1 MKEILEIFVCCLEIC
16 IPYWWTGKL
25 VEKRELR
32 RGIKVLWNICLL
44 IWIGLLYYQR
54 IFSFYSQLYVL
65 LEIVVAVLLAR
76 WRYRIR
82 WKDAFVIVG
91 IFYESLYFL
100 YLMTLI
106 AVEYSNGYDAMMKL
120 QSDINYSQIRFSLAS
135 LSLVFIAFVLIYRL
149 QKQSL
154 MVYGRMEKRLLIVPV
169 IQHLILCFCDLVFY
183 ESDRLFVLKR
193 GFFGML
199 GYLCILFILATFY
212 ILKKGKYEVN
222 ELEKRADAAEQKY
235 RERIE
240 GDRERDILV
249 HDIRNHL
256 IVIDSILQ
264 NGEVDRARN
273 YIGKLQEDYCNIR
286 QSFHTGSVVVD
297 AILGSKAYQAENA
310 GIRFKIVS
318 DDLSDSFVS
327 DRDWCS
333 ILSNLLDNAI
343 EACGKMEGKG
353 WIRVRLENRP
363 FGMVWVIENTCPNP
377 QDGRTEAK
385 PKRRGVRHGTGLQSV
400 RKAIQKYNGFL
411 KQKREK
417 DIFRT
422 TLVLYREMIK

>member
-16 IPYWWTGKL
+16 IPYGWTGKL
-25 VEKRELR
+25 AEKRELR

-54 IFSFYSQLYVL
+54 ISFFYSRWYL
-65 LEIVVAVLLAR
+65 LFEIAGTVLLAR
-76 WRYRIR
+76 WKYRIR
-82 WKDAFVIVG
+82 WRDAFSVAG

-106 AVEYSNGYDAMMKL
+106 AVEYSAGYNVMMKIH
-120 QSDINYSQIRFSLAS
+120 SSINYPQIRITAVSLLLIS
-135 LSLVFIAFVLIYRL
+135 VAFEIIYRV

-154 MVYGRMEKRLLIVPV
+154 EVYGMMENRLVIVPV
-169 IQHLILCFCDLVFY
+169 IQHLLLGFCDQVFF
-183 ESDRLFVLKR
+183 EPDMLFVLR
-193 GFFGML
+193 MGFL
-199 GYLCILFILATFY
+199 GILSYLCILLILAISY
-212 ILKKGKYEVN
+212 IYKKGKYEVN

-273 YIGKLQEDYCNIR
+273 YIDKLQEDYCNIR

-363 FGMVWVIENTCPNP
+363 FGMVWIIENACPEL
-377 QDGRTEAK
+377 QDDRTEVK
-385 PKRRGVRHGTGLQSV
+385 PKRRGVRRGTGLQSV
-400 RKAIQKYNGFL
+400 RYAIQKYNGFL
-411 KQKREK
+411 DQRREK
-417 DIFRT
+417 HIFRT

>member
-16 IPYWWTGKL
+16 IPYWWTGRL
-25 VEKRELR
+25 AEKRKLW

-91 IFYESLYFL
+91 IFYESLYVL
-100 YLMTLI
+100 YLMSLI
-106 AVEYSNGYDAMMKL
+106 AVEYSNGYNAMMKL
-120 QSDINYSQIRFSLAS
+120 QSGINYSQIWFSLAS

-264 NGEVDRARN
+264 DGEVDRAWN

-343 EACGKMEGKG
+343 EACEKMEGKG

-363 FGMVWVIENTCPNP
+363 FGMVWIIENACPEL
-377 QDGRTEAK
+377 QDDRTEVK

-400 RKAIQKYNGFL
+400 RYAIQKYNGFL
-411 KQKREK
+411 NQKREK

>member
-1 MKEILEIFVCCLEIC
+1 M
-16 IPYWWTGKL
+16 
-25 VEKRELR
+25 
-32 RGIKVLWNICLL
+32 
-44 IWIGLLYYQR
+44 
-54 IFSFYSQLYVL
+54 
-65 LEIVVAVLLAR
+65 
-76 WRYRIR
+76 
-82 WKDAFVIVG
+82 
-91 IFYESLYFL
+91 
-100 YLMTLI
+100 
-106 AVEYSNGYDAMMKL
+106 
-120 QSDINYSQIRFSLAS
+120 
-135 LSLVFIAFVLIYRL
+135 
-149 QKQSL
+149 
-154 MVYGRMEKRLLIVPV
+154 IVPV
-169 IQHLILCFCDLVFY
+169 VQHLILCFCDLVFY
-183 ESDRLFVLKR
+183 ESDRLFVLRR
-193 GFFGML
+193 GFLGML
-199 GYLCILFILATFY
+199 GYLCILLILATSY
-212 ILKKGKYEVN
+212 IYKKGKYEVN

-264 NGEVDRARN
+264 DGEVDRARN

-343 EACGKMEGKG
+343 EACEKMEGKG

-363 FGMVWVIENTCPNP
+363 FGMVWIIENTCPEL
-377 QDGRTEAK
+377 QDDRTEAK
-385 PKRRGVRHGTGLQSV
+385 PKRRGGPSWNRASECALCNPKVQWVFESEKGKRYFQDDSCIIQGNDKV
-400 RKAIQKYNGFL
+400 ERRKSRRGRDEKVLRNDRDGDKNQICISGRRAAENSGFCVQCPHSDPFL
-411 KQKREK
+411 ESPVSGRC
-417 DIFRT
+417 
-422 TLVLYREMIK
+422 

>member
-25 VEKRELR
+25 AEKRKLR
-32 RGIKVLWNICLL
+32 CGIKVLWNICLL

-54 IFSFYSQLYVL
+54 MFFLYSRWYL
-65 LEIVVAVLLAR
+65 LFEIAGTVLLAR

-82 WKDAFVIVG
+82 WRDAFAVAG

-106 AVEYSNGYDAMMKL
+106 AVEYSAGYDVMMKIH
-120 QSDINYSQIRFSLAS
+120 SSINYPQIRITAVSVLLIS
-135 LSLVFIAFVLIYRL
+135 VAFEIIYRV

-154 MVYGRMEKRLLIVPV
+154 EIYGMMENRLVIVPV
-169 IQHLILCFCDLVFY
+169 IQHLLLGFCDQVFF
-183 ESDRLFVLKR
+183 EPDRLFVLKQ

-199 GYLCILFILATFY
+199 GCLCIFLILAISY
-212 ILKKGKYEVN
+212 IYKKGKYEVN

-235 RERIE
+235 QERIE

-264 NGEVDRARN
+264 NGEADRARN
-273 YIGKLQEDYCNIR
+273 YIDKLQEDYCNIR

-353 WIRVRLENRP
+353 WIRIRLENRP
-363 FGMVWVIENTCPNP
+363 FGMVWVIENTCPDP
-377 QDGRTEAK
+377 QDDRTEAK
-385 PKRRGVRHGTGLQSV
+385 PKRRGGRHGTGLQSV
-400 RKAIQKYNGFL
+400 RYAIQKYNGFL
-411 KQKREK
+411 DQKRENH
-417 DIFRT
+417 IFRT

>member
-1 MKEILEIFVCCLEIC
+1 MKEILEILVCCLEIC

-25 VEKRELR
+25 AEKRELR
-32 RGIKVLWNICLL
+32 RGIKVLWNICIL

-65 LEIVVAVLLAR
+65 FEIVVAVLLAR

-82 WKDAFVIVG
+82 WRDAFAVAG

-100 YLMTLI
+100 YLMALI

-120 QSDINYSQIRFSLAS
+120 QSGINYSQIWFSLAS

-154 MVYGRMEKRLLIVPV
+154 IVYGRMEKRLLIVPV

-235 RERIE
+235 QERIE
-240 GDRERDILV
+240 GDRKRDILV

-256 IVIDSILQ
+256 VVIDGILQ

-273 YIGKLQEDYCNIR
+273 YIDKLQENYWNIR

-310 GIRFKIVS
+310 GIRLKILS

-333 ILSNLLDNAI
+333 ILSNLMDNAM

-363 FGMVWVIENTCPNP
+363 FRMVWAIENACPDP
-377 QDGRTEAK
+377 QDERAEAK
-385 PKRRGVRHGTGLQSV
+385 TKRRGVRHGTGLQSV
-400 RKAIQKYNGFL
+400 RYAIQKYNGFL
-411 KQKREK
+411 DQKKEGHM
-417 DIFRT
+417 FRT
-422 TLVLYREMIK
+422 TLVLYR

>member
-25 VEKRELR
+25 AEKRELR

-44 IWIGLLYYQR
+44 IWIGLLCCQR
-54 IFSFYSQLYVL
+54 ISNFYSRWYL
-65 LEIVVAVLLAR
+65 LFEIAGTVLLAR

-82 WKDAFVIVG
+82 WRDAFAAAG

-106 AVEYSNGYDAMMKL
+106 AVEYSAGYDVMMKIH
-120 QSDINYSQIRFSLAS
+120 SSINYPQIRITAVSVLLIS
-135 LSLVFIAFVLIYRL
+135 VAFEIIYRV

-154 MVYGRMEKRLLIVPV
+154 EIYGMMENRLVIVPV
-169 IQHLILCFCDLVFY
+169 VQHLLLGFCDQVFF
-183 ESDRLFVLKR
+183 EPDRLFVLR
-193 GFFGML
+193 MGFL
-199 GYLCILFILATFY
+199 GILSYLCILLILAISY
-212 ILKKGKYEVN
+212 IYKKGKYEVN

-235 RERIE
+235 QERIE

-273 YIGKLQEDYCNIR
+273 YIDKLQEDYCNIR

-318 DDLSDSFVS
+318 DDLADSFVS

-363 FGMVWVIENTCPNP
+363 FGMVWVIENACLNL
-377 QDGRTEAK
+377 QDDRTETK

-400 RKAIQKYNGFL
+400 RYAIQKYNGFL
-411 KQKREK
+411 DQKREK
-417 DIFRT
+417 DIFRA

>member
-25 VEKRELR
+25 AEKRELR

-54 IFSFYSQLYVL
+54 TFVFYSRWYL
-65 LEIVVAVLLAR
+65 LSEIAGTVLLAE
-76 WRYRIR
+76 WKYRIR
-82 WKDAFVIVG
+82 WRDAFAIAG
-91 IFYESLYFL
+91 IFYESLSFL
-100 YLMTLI
+100 YLMTLL
-106 AVEYSNGYDAMMKL
+106 AVEYSAGYNTMMRI
-120 QSDINYSQIRFSLAS
+120 QSCINYSQIRFSVAS
-135 LSLVFIAFVLIYRL
+135 LALVSVAFEIIYKI

-154 MVYGRMEKRLLIVPV
+154 EVYGMMEKRLVIVPV
-169 IQHLILCFCDLVFY
+169 IQHLIVYFCEQVFF
-183 ESDRLFVLKR
+183 EPDRLYVLKR
-193 GFFGML
+193 GFFGTL
-199 GYLCILFILATFY
+199 GYLCIFFILVITY
-212 ILKKGKYEVN
+212 ISKKGKEQVS

-235 RERIE
+235 QERIE

-256 IVIDSILQ
+256 VVIDGILQ

-273 YIGKLQEDYCNIR
+273 YIDKLQEDYCNIR
-286 QSFHTGSVVVD
+286 QSFRTGSVVVD

-310 GIRFKIVS
+310 GIRLKILS

-333 ILSNLLDNAI
+333 ILSNLLDNAM
-343 EACGKMEGKG
+343 EACGKMKGKG

-363 FGMVWVIENTCPNP
+363 FGMVWVIENACPDP
-377 QDGRTEAK
+377 QDEQAEAK

-400 RKAIQKYNGFL
+400 RYAIQKYNGFL
-411 KQKREK
+411 DQKREGHM
-417 DIFRT
+417 FRT
-422 TLVLYREMIK
+422 TLVLYR

>member
-1 MKEILEIFVCCLEIC
+1 MKEILEIIVCCLEIC

-25 VEKRELR
+25 AEKRKLW

-44 IWIGLLYYQR
+44 IWIGLLYCQR
-54 IFSFYSQLYVL
+54 ISNFYSRWYL
-65 LEIVVAVLLAR
+65 LFEIAGTVLLAR

-82 WKDAFVIVG
+82 WRDAFVVAG

-106 AVEYSNGYDAMMKL
+106 AVEYSAGYDVMMKIH
-120 QSDINYSQIRFSLAS
+120 SSINYPQIRITAVSVLLIS
-135 LSLVFIAFVLIYRL
+135 VAFEIIYRV

-154 MVYGRMEKRLLIVPV
+154 EIYGMMENRLVIVPV
-169 IQHLILCFCDLVFY
+169 VQHLLLGFCDQVFF
-183 ESDRLFVLKR
+183 EPDRLFVLR
-193 GFFGML
+193 MGFL
-199 GYLCILFILATFY
+199 GILSYLCILLILAISY
-212 ILKKGKYEVN
+212 IYKKGKYEVN

-249 HDIRNHL
+249 HDIQNHL

-318 DDLSDSFVS
+318 DDLADSFVS

-377 QDGRTEAK
+377 QDDRTKVK

-400 RKAIQKYNGFL
+400 RYAIQKYNGFL
-411 KQKREK
+411 DQRREK
-417 DIFRT
+417 DIFRA

>member
-1 MKEILEIFVCCLEIC
+1 M
-16 IPYWWTGKL
+16 
-25 VEKRELR
+25 
-32 RGIKVLWNICLL
+32 
-44 IWIGLLYYQR
+44 
-54 IFSFYSQLYVL
+54 L

-120 QSDINYSQIRFSLAS
+120 QSGINYSQIWFSLAS

-199 GYLCILFILATFY
+199 GCLCILFILATFY

-264 NGEVDRARN
+264 DREVDRAWN

-343 EACGKMEGKG
+343 EACEKMEGKG

-363 FGMVWVIENTCPNP
+363 FGMVWIIENACPEL
-377 QDGRTEAK
+377 QDDRTEVK
-385 PKRRGVRHGTGLQSV
+385 PKRRGGRHGTGLQSV
-400 RKAIQKYNGFL
+400 RYAIQKYNGFL
-411 KQKREK
+411 NQKREK

>member
-235 RERIE
+235 QERIE

-273 YIGKLQEDYCNIR
+273 YIDKLQEDYCNIR

-400 RKAIQKYNGFL
+400 RYAIQKYNGFL
-411 KQKREK
+411 DQRREK
-417 DIFRT
+417 HIFRT
-422 TLVLYREMIK
+422 TLVLYR

>member
-25 VEKRELR
+25 AEKRELR

-54 IFSFYSQLYVL
+54 IFSFYSRLYVL
-65 LEIVVAVLLAR
+65 LEIAVAVLLAG

-82 WKDAFVIVG
+82 WRDAFAIAG

-106 AVEYSNGYDAMMKL
+106 AVEYSDGYDAMSKI
-120 QSDINYSQIRFSLAS
+120 QSGINYTQIWSSLAS
-135 LSLVFIAFVLIYRL
+135 LSLVFIEFALIYRL

-154 MVYGRMEKRLLIVPV
+154 SVYGRMEKRLVIIPV
-169 IQHLILCFCDLVFY
+169 IQHLMLYFCDMVFY

-193 GFFGML
+193 GFLGTL
-199 GYLCILFILATFY
+199 GYLCIFFILAIAY
-212 ILKKGKYEVN
+212 ISKQGKEQVS

-235 RERIE
+235 QERIE

-256 IVIDSILQ
+256 VVIDGILQ

-273 YIGKLQEDYCNIR
+273 YIDKLQEDYCNIR
-286 QSFHTGSVVVD
+286 QSFRTGSVVVD

-310 GIRFKIVS
+310 GIRLKILS

-333 ILSNLLDNAI
+333 ILSNLLDNAM

-363 FGMVWVIENTCPNP
+363 FGMVWVIENACQDP
-377 QDGRTEAK
+377 QDERAEAK

-400 RKAIQKYNGFL
+400 RYAIQKYNGFL
-411 KQKREK
+411 DQKREGHM
-417 DIFRT
+417 FRT
-422 TLVLYREMIK
+422 TLVLYR

>member
-25 VEKRELR
+25 AEKRELR

-54 IFSFYSQLYVL
+54 ISFFYSRWYL
-65 LEIVVAVLLAR
+65 LFEIAGTVLLAR
-76 WRYRIR
+76 WKYRIR
-82 WKDAFVIVG
+82 WRDAFSVAG

-106 AVEYSNGYDAMMKL
+106 AVEYSAGYNVMMKIH
-120 QSDINYSQIRFSLAS
+120 SSINYPQIRITAVSLLLIS
-135 LSLVFIAFVLIYRL
+135 VAFEIIYRV

-154 MVYGRMEKRLLIVPV
+154 EVYGMMENRLVIVPV
-169 IQHLILCFCDLVFY
+169 IQHLLLGFCDQVFF
-183 ESDRLFVLKR
+183 EPDMLFVLR
-193 GFFGML
+193 MGFL
-199 GYLCILFILATFY
+199 GILSYLCILLILAISY
-212 ILKKGKYEVN
+212 IYKKGKYEVN

-235 RERIE
+235 QERIE

-264 NGEVDRARN
+264 DGEVDRAWN

-343 EACGKMEGKG
+343 EACEKMEGKG

-363 FGMVWVIENTCPNP
+363 FGMVWIIENACPEL
-377 QDGRTEAK
+377 QDDRSEVK

-400 RKAIQKYNGFL
+400 RYAIQKYNGFL
-411 KQKREK
+411 NQKREK

>member
-16 IPYWWTGKL
+16 IPYWWTGRL
-25 VEKRELR
+25 AEKRKLW

-106 AVEYSNGYDAMMKL
+106 AVEYSNGYGAMMEL
-120 QSDINYSQIRFSLAS
+120 QAGINYSQIWFSLAS

-235 RERIE
+235 QERIE

-264 NGEVDRARN
+264 NGEVNRARN
-273 YIGKLQEDYCNIR
+273 YIDKLQEDYCNIR

-353 WIRVRLENRP
+353 WIRIRLENRP
-363 FGMVWVIENTCPNP
+363 FGMVWIIENTCPEM
-377 QDGRTEAK
+377 QDDRTEVK

-400 RKAIQKYNGFL
+400 RYAIQKYNGFL
-411 KQKREK
+411 DQRREK
-417 DIFRT
+417 HIFRT
-422 TLVLYREMIK
+422 TLVLYR

>member
-1 MKEILEIFVCCLEIC
+1 MGV
-16 IPYWWTGKL
+16 
-25 VEKRELR
+25 
-32 RGIKVLWNICLL
+32 
-44 IWIGLLYYQR
+44 
-54 IFSFYSQLYVL
+54 
-65 LEIVVAVLLAR
+65 
-76 WRYRIR
+76 
-82 WKDAFVIVG
+82 
-91 IFYESLYFL
+91 FL

-120 QSDINYSQIRFSLAS
+120 QSGINYSQIWFSLAS

-264 NGEVDRARN
+264 DREVDRARN

-343 EACGKMEGKG
+343 EACEKMEGKG

-363 FGMVWVIENTCPNP
+363 FGMVWIIENACPEL
-377 QDGRTEAK
+377 QDDRTEAK
-385 PKRRGVRHGTGLQSV
+385 PKRRGGRHGTGLQSV
-400 RKAIQKYNGFL
+400 RYAIQKYNGFL
-411 KQKREK
+411 NQKREK

>member
-1 MKEILEIFVCCLEIC
+1 MLFEIAG
-16 IPYWWTGKL
+16 T
-25 VEKRELR
+25 
-32 RGIKVLWNICLL
+32 
-44 IWIGLLYYQR
+44 
-54 IFSFYSQLYVL
+54 
-65 LEIVVAVLLAR
+65 VLLAR

-82 WKDAFVIVG
+82 WRDAFAAAG

-106 AVEYSNGYDAMMKL
+106 AVEYSAGYDVMMKIH
-120 QSDINYSQIRFSLAS
+120 SSINYPQIRITAVSVLLIS
-135 LSLVFIAFVLIYRL
+135 VAFEIIYRV

-154 MVYGRMEKRLLIVPV
+154 EIYGMMENRLVIVPV
-169 IQHLILCFCDLVFY
+169 VQHLLLGFCDQVFF
-183 ESDRLFVLKR
+183 EPDRLFVLR
-193 GFFGML
+193 MGFL
-199 GYLCILFILATFY
+199 GILSYLCILLILAISY
-212 ILKKGKYEVN
+212 IYKKGKYEVN
-222 ELEKRADAAEQKY
+222 ELEKRADAAGQKY
-235 RERIE
+235 QERIE

-273 YIGKLQEDYCNIR
+273 YIDKLQEDYCNIR

-318 DDLSDSFVS
+318 DDLADSFVS

-363 FGMVWVIENTCPNP
+363 FGMVWVIENACLNL
-377 QDGRTEAK
+377 QDDRTETK

-400 RKAIQKYNGFL
+400 RYAIQKYNGFL
-411 KQKREK
+411 DQKREK
-417 DIFRT
+417 DIFRA